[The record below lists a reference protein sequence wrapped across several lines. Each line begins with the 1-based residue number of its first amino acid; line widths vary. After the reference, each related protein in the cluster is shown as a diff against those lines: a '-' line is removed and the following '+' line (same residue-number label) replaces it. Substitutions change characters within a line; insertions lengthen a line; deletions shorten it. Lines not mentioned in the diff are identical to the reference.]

1 MAEDSNII
9 LANSDSQTGTIEIA
23 PEVVEVIAGIAA
35 SQVDGVYS
43 MRGSLAS
50 SLNELFGRKNRG
62 KGVKISRDGENL
74 RAEVYAFLNYGVAVP
89 KVALEIQEK
98 VKQQLL
104 FMTGLKLSSVD
115 VYVQGVV
122 PKKQAAAVDP
132 DDLFAEENGE
142 KK

>member
-43 MRGSLAS
+43 MRGSLAN

-74 RAEVYAFLNYGVAVP
+74 RAEVYVFLNYGVAVP

-122 PKKQAAAVDP
+122 PEKQTAAVDP